1 MIVLSFV
8 LLSFWHDALDVLAAG
23 GVGYM
28 WASLHGPIART
39 DATMA
44 ASLASKF
51 GLSGFRALTNS
62 PAFAEQAVLDHSCT
76 ASIAAFDPFM
86 RGGQN
91 EVDELSIEL

>member
-1 MIVLSFV
+1 MRACSG
-8 LLSFWHDALDVLAAG
+8 A
-23 GVGYM
+23 
-28 WASLHGPIART
+28 PIART
-39 DATMA
+39 GATMA

-91 EVDELSIEL
+91 EVDELSITAVTL